1 MMHLEQEKLNAKL
14 REVLQQKTVLDK
26 INPDIVSQI
35 VTLGSLVRAN
45 GIYLYLSLALPKLI
59 LKE

>member
-45 GIYLYLSLALPKLI
+45 GIYLYLSLPPKLI